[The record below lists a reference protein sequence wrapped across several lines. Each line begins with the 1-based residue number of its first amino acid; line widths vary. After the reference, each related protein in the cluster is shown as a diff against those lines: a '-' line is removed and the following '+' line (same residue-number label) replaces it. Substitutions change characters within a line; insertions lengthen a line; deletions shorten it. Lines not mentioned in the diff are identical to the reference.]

1 MNKQT
6 LVLENLFT
14 LLTIGILIFVV
25 IGIYKNIK
33 DWFNIPGAFKDD
45 LFMIFMCTI
54 AASIPFII
62 KFLFF

>member
-33 DWFNIPGAFKDD
+33 DWFNIPGAFKGD
-45 LFMIFMCTI
+45 LFMIFMCII
-54 AASIPFII
+54 AISIPFII
-62 KFLFF
+62 KFVFF